1 MLCNLMCVPMLHPC
15 DLLPPQSVNRNAGS
29 TPNNQYWLLIT
40 TTTWHYKKSPQK
52 RLYVQAR
59 NKRYVVLG
67 YTQERKRR
75 RARSYYSDIKRSE
88 FEEIYLRKAVTEL
101 SVT

>member
-1 MLCNLMCVPMLHPC
+1 
-15 DLLPPQSVNRNAGS
+15 VNRNAGS